1 MKKRVL
7 LALLVSAMTLTAMP
21 GVTFAGSNA
30 DSADNGGLSYEGY
43 TQVWGDEFNGDSLNR
58 DDWNVETHK
67 KGWVN
72 SELQEYV
79 DSEENIQVKDGKL
92 LINPVKKVTSV
103 ENNEGINLIKNADF
117 SSGMEGWTE
126 TIANWGGSD
135 GSADAERT
143 TLEDGKIIYNIKNPG
158 TQDWNVQLKQTDI
171 KLQKGHK
178 YKVSFKVLSTENR
191 KFKTGVMGASYEWY
205 GGCDP
210 KLEAGKEQE
219 VSFNFEMNKET
230 VADFY
235 ISLGKYDIN
244 DDTLASDVTIS
255 DIKMIDLNASNED
268 VSYTSGRISTQNK
281 QTFTYGR
288 FECRAKVPKG
298 QGYLPAFW
306 LMANDENIYGQW
318 PRCGEIDCMEVM
330 GQETNKAYGTIHYG
344 NPHAESQGT
353 YYTSDDE
360 ADFSDDFHTFTCD
373 WEPGVIKWYVDG
385 KLYHEESDWHSTT
398 QGQGTLTYPAPFD
411 QPFYIILNL
420 AVGGSWVGNPNEETS
435 FDNNPYEI
443 DYVRVYKKDSYNE
456 DVKRPVKQ
464 VTLREPDAN
473 GNYINN
479 GDFSVKE
486 DLTDETGWKFVTA
499 LEGEAAASIDDNTMT
514 IKTTNEGT
522 VDYSV
527 QLVQPNLP
535 FEKGATYQVQFDA
548 YASADREIGIDV
560 KAPDHGYMS
569 YMPHQDAK
577 LTTEKQTYTYTFKM
591 GESSDANGRLEY
603 NMGAKG
609 STADIYISDVSV
621 KKIKDA
627 DPNEKEVKTV
637 LANGNYVYNGSFQE
651 GDKHLGYWTIVNDE
665 NAQAGVTSFA
675 DNRRFKV
682 TMNKD
687 AKSAVVISQE
697 DLAFAAGTP
706 YRFSFSAES
715 DMDNTITV
723 NVGGYEYT
731 ADIKA
736 GEMKEFAF
744 DIPANAEYVNKNISI
759 TLGMNGTT
767 WLDNVSLVEN
777 ALIKNGSFN
786 AGTTGYTV
794 YVDSSA
800 KASYVVDSLKDDN
813 ALAVTID
820 DTGDQDWKVQI
831 KQENIMLEKGK
842 TYKLKFKAKSSLE
855 RQIRVVMQGQED
867 RDWSVYSDDNIID
880 LTNEYQTFEDTF
892 TMKEDTDK
900 AAFLSACLGKI
911 GDDQITKQHEVRID
925 DISLEEIKADSKDDV
940 KEDSKGDSDSDVKED
955 PKGDSDSDVKE
966 DPKGDSDSD
975 VKEDPKGDSD
985 SDVKDDSK
993 GDFDNDAGAAIVD
1006 ENKVLPA
1013 GTNIESTKIEKTSD
1027 TYKKIADILEKNDIK
1042 GKFVAF
1048 ELNLLD
1054 SDNNKITKQPDG
1066 MIKVTLPIP
1075 EGLEVS
1081 ADKTIVVY
1089 RVNDD
1094 GTLVKCNT
1102 TVENGKVI
1110 FETDHFS
1117 KYVFAEE
1124 EIKKDDAKD
1133 APKSDEP
1140 KSDEPKPDESKSD
1153 ELKSDVSKS
1162 DMPKFDESKSDASK
1176 SDTSKTDM
1184 SKTGKSKASP
1194 KKPPVAAGK
1203 KAIATGDN
1211 SPIAIFLLAG
1221 LAGIFAVGTELIR
1234 KRKLK

>member
-1 MKKRVL
+1 
-7 LALLVSAMTLTAMP
+7 
-21 GVTFAGSNA
+21 
-30 DSADNGGLSYEGY
+30 
-43 TQVWGDEFNGDSLNR
+43 
-58 DDWNVETHK
+58 
-67 KGWVN
+67 
-72 SELQEYV
+72 
-79 DSEENIQVKDGKL
+79 
-92 LINPVKKVTSV
+92 
-103 ENNEGINLIKNADF
+103 
-117 SSGMEGWTE
+117 
-126 TIANWGGSD
+126 
-135 GSADAERT
+135 
-143 TLEDGKIIYNIKNPG
+143 
-158 TQDWNVQLKQTDI
+158 
-171 KLQKGHK
+171 
-178 YKVSFKVLSTENR
+178 
-191 KFKTGVMGASYEWY
+191 
-205 GGCDP
+205 
-210 KLEAGKEQE
+210 
-219 VSFNFEMNKET
+219 
-230 VADFY
+230 
-235 ISLGKYDIN
+235 
-244 DDTLASDVTIS
+244 
-255 DIKMIDLNASNED
+255 
-268 VSYTSGRISTQNK
+268 
-281 QTFTYGR
+281 
-288 FECRAKVPKG
+288 
-298 QGYLPAFW
+298 
-306 LMANDENIYGQW
+306 
-318 PRCGEIDCMEVM
+318 
-330 GQETNKAYGTIHYG
+330 
-344 NPHAESQGT
+344 
-353 YYTSDDE
+353 
-360 ADFSDDFHTFTCD
+360 
-373 WEPGVIKWYVDG
+373 
-385 KLYHEESDWHSTT
+385 
-398 QGQGTLTYPAPFD
+398 
-411 QPFYIILNL
+411 
-420 AVGGSWVGNPNEETS
+420 
-435 FDNNPYEI
+435 
-443 DYVRVYKKDSYNE
+443 
-456 DVKRPVKQ
+456 
-464 VTLREPDAN
+464 
-473 GNYINN
+473 
-479 GDFSVKE
+479 
-486 DLTDETGWKFVTA
+486 
-499 LEGEAAASIDDNTMT
+499 
-514 IKTTNEGT
+514 
-522 VDYSV
+522 
-527 QLVQPNLP
+527 
-535 FEKGATYQVQFDA
+535 
-548 YASADREIGIDV
+548 
-560 KAPDHGYMS
+560 
-569 YMPHQDAK
+569 
-577 LTTEKQTYTYTFKM
+577 
-591 GESSDANGRLEY
+591 
-603 NMGAKG
+603 
-609 STADIYISDVSV
+609 
-621 KKIKDA
+621 
-627 DPNEKEVKTV
+627 
-637 LANGNYVYNGSFQE
+637 
-651 GDKHLGYWTIVNDE
+651 
-665 NAQAGVTSFA
+665 
-675 DNRRFKV
+675 
-682 TMNKD
+682 
-687 AKSAVVISQE
+687 
-697 DLAFAAGTP
+697 
-706 YRFSFSAES
+706 
-715 DMDNTITV
+715 MDNTITV

-911 GDDQITKQHEVRID
+911 GDNQITKQHEVRID

-940 KEDSKGDSDSDVKED
+940 KED

-975 VKEDPKGDSD
+975 LKDDPKGDSD

-1013 GTNIESTKIEKTSD
+1013 GTNIESTKIEKTSE

-1124 EIKKDDAKD
+1124 EIKKEDAKD

>member
-103 ENNEGINLIKNADF
+103 ENNEEINLIKNADF

-135 GSADAERT
+135 GSADAQRT
-143 TLEDGKIIYNIKNPG
+143 TLDGKIIYNIKNPG

-178 YKVSFKVLSTENR
+178 YKVSFMVLSTENR
-191 KFKTGVMGASYEWY
+191 KFKTGVMSDSYEWY
-205 GGCDP
+205 GGCEP
-210 KLEAGKEQE
+210 ELEAGKEQE
-219 VSFNFEMNKET
+219 VSFDYEMDKET
-230 VADFY
+230 LADFY

-255 DIKMIDLNASNED
+255 DIKMIDLNASNEV

-360 ADFSDDFHTFTCD
+360 ADFSGDFHTFTCD

-385 KLYHEESDWHSTT
+385 KLYHEESDWYSTT

-486 DLTDETGWKFVTA
+486 DLTDETGWKFITA
-499 LEGEAAASIDDNTMT
+499 LKGEAAASIDGNTMT

-535 FEKGATYQVQFDA
+535 LEKGASYQVQFDA

-609 STADIYISDVSV
+609 STADIYISNVSV

-651 GDKHLGYWTIVNDE
+651 GDKHLEYWTIVNDE
-665 NAQAGVTSFA
+665 NAQ
-675 DNRRFKV
+675 
-682 TMNKD
+682 
-687 AKSAVVISQE
+687 
-697 DLAFAAGTP
+697 
-706 YRFSFSAES
+706 
-715 DMDNTITV
+715 
-723 NVGGYEYT
+723 
-731 ADIKA
+731 A

-940 KEDSKGDSDSDVKED
+940 KEDPKGDSDSDVKED

-993 GDFDNDAGAAIVD
+993 SDFDNDAGAAIVD

-1013 GTNIESTKIEKTSD
+1013 GTNIESTKIEKTSE

-1094 GTLVKCNT
+1094 ETLVKCNT

-1124 EIKKDDAKD
+1124 EIKKEDAKD
-1133 APKSDEP
+1133 APKSDEL
-1140 KSDEPKPDESKSD
+1140 KSDESKSDELKSDVSKSDESKSDELKSDVSKSDESKSD

-1194 KKPPVAAGK
+1194 KESPVAAGK

>member
-1 MKKRVL
+1 M
-7 LALLVSAMTLTAMP
+7 
-21 GVTFAGSNA
+21 
-30 DSADNGGLSYEGY
+30 
-43 TQVWGDEFNGDSLNR
+43 
-58 DDWNVETHK
+58 
-67 KGWVN
+67 
-72 SELQEYV
+72 
-79 DSEENIQVKDGKL
+79 
-92 LINPVKKVTSV
+92 

-117 SSGMEGWTE
+117 SSEMEGWTE

-143 TLEDGKIIYNIKNPG
+143 TSDGKIIYNIKNPG

-178 YKVSFKVLSTENR
+178 YKVSFNVLSTGNR
-191 KFKTGVMGASYEWY
+191 KFKTGVMSDSYEWY

-210 KLEAGKEQE
+210 ELEAEKEQE

-255 DIKMIDLNASNED
+255 DIKMIDLNASNEA

-353 YYTSDDE
+353 YYTSDGE

-514 IKTTNEGT
+514 IKTTKEGT

-577 LTTEKQTYTYTFKM
+577 LTTKKQTYTYTFKM

-609 STADIYISDVSV
+609 STADIYISNVSV

-627 DPNEKEVKTV
+627 DPNAKEVKTV

-706 YRFSFSAES
+706 YRFSFLAES

-911 GDDQITKQHEVRID
+911 GDNQITKQHEVRID

-940 KEDSKGDSDSDVKED
+940 KED
-955 PKGDSDSDVKE
+955 
-966 DPKGDSDSD
+966 
-975 VKEDPKGDSD
+975 PKGDSD

-993 GDFDNDAGAAIVD
+993 SDFDNDAGAAIVD

-1013 GTNIESTKIEKTSD
+1013 GTNIESTKIEKTSE

-1140 KSDEPKPDESKSD
+1140 KSDEPKPDETKPDESKSD

-1194 KKPPVAAGK
+1194 KEPSVAAGK
-1203 KAIATGDN
+1203 KATATGDN

>member
-1 MKKRVL
+1 M
-7 LALLVSAMTLTAMP
+7 
-21 GVTFAGSNA
+21 
-30 DSADNGGLSYEGY
+30 
-43 TQVWGDEFNGDSLNR
+43 
-58 DDWNVETHK
+58 
-67 KGWVN
+67 
-72 SELQEYV
+72 
-79 DSEENIQVKDGKL
+79 
-92 LINPVKKVTSV
+92 
-103 ENNEGINLIKNADF
+103 
-117 SSGMEGWTE
+117 
-126 TIANWGGSD
+126 
-135 GSADAERT
+135 
-143 TLEDGKIIYNIKNPG
+143 
-158 TQDWNVQLKQTDI
+158 
-171 KLQKGHK
+171 
-178 YKVSFKVLSTENR
+178 
-191 KFKTGVMGASYEWY
+191 
-205 GGCDP
+205 
-210 KLEAGKEQE
+210 
-219 VSFNFEMNKET
+219 
-230 VADFY
+230 
-235 ISLGKYDIN
+235 
-244 DDTLASDVTIS
+244 
-255 DIKMIDLNASNED
+255 
-268 VSYTSGRISTQNK
+268 
-281 QTFTYGR
+281 
-288 FECRAKVPKG
+288 
-298 QGYLPAFW
+298 
-306 LMANDENIYGQW
+306 
-318 PRCGEIDCMEVM
+318 
-330 GQETNKAYGTIHYG
+330 
-344 NPHAESQGT
+344 
-353 YYTSDDE
+353 
-360 ADFSDDFHTFTCD
+360 
-373 WEPGVIKWYVDG
+373 
-385 KLYHEESDWHSTT
+385 
-398 QGQGTLTYPAPFD
+398 
-411 QPFYIILNL
+411 
-420 AVGGSWVGNPNEETS
+420 
-435 FDNNPYEI
+435 
-443 DYVRVYKKDSYNE
+443 
-456 DVKRPVKQ
+456 
-464 VTLREPDAN
+464 
-473 GNYINN
+473 
-479 GDFSVKE
+479 
-486 DLTDETGWKFVTA
+486 
-499 LEGEAAASIDDNTMT
+499 
-514 IKTTNEGT
+514 
-522 VDYSV
+522 
-527 QLVQPNLP
+527 
-535 FEKGATYQVQFDA
+535 
-548 YASADREIGIDV
+548 
-560 KAPDHGYMS
+560 
-569 YMPHQDAK
+569 
-577 LTTEKQTYTYTFKM
+577 
-591 GESSDANGRLEY
+591 
-603 NMGAKG
+603 
-609 STADIYISDVSV
+609 
-621 KKIKDA
+621 
-627 DPNEKEVKTV
+627 
-637 LANGNYVYNGSFQE
+637 
-651 GDKHLGYWTIVNDE
+651 NDE

-940 KEDSKGDSDSDVKED
+940 KEDPKGDSDSDVKED

-993 GDFDNDAGAAIVD
+993 SDFDNDAGAAIVD

-1133 APKSDEP
+1133 APKSDET
-1140 KSDEPKPDESKSD
+1140 KPDESKSD
-1153 ELKSDVSKS
+1153 DLKSDVSKS

>member
-178 YKVSFKVLSTENR
+178 YKVSFNVLSTRNR
-191 KFKTGVMGASYEWY
+191 KFKTGVMSDSYEWY

-210 KLEAGKEQE
+210 ELEAEKEQE
-219 VSFNFEMNKET
+219 VSFDFEMDKET
-230 VADFY
+230 VANFY

-514 IKTTNEGT
+514 IKTTKEGT

-577 LTTEKQTYTYTFKM
+577 LTTKKQTYTYTFKM

-609 STADIYISDVSV
+609 STADIYISNVSV

-736 GEMKEFAF
+736 GGMKEFAF

-831 KQENIMLEKGK
+831 KQENVMLEKGK

-911 GDDQITKQHEVRID
+911 GDNQITKQHEVRID

-940 KEDSKGDSDSDVKED
+940 KEDS
-955 PKGDSDSDVKE
+955 KGDSDSDVKE

-1027 TYKKIADILEKNDIK
+1027 TYKKIADIFEKNDIK

-1140 KSDEPKPDESKSD
+1140 KSDEPKPDETKPDESKSD

-1221 LAGIFAVGTELIR
+1221 LAGIFAVGIELIR